1 MIYGV
6 EVIPIRVEADISNGL
21 PVFNIV
27 GYVSGQVKEAQERV
41 RTSLKNNGV
50 LLPPKRITVNL
61 APSDIRKQGSGFDLP
76 IAAAI
81 MAAAGY
87 IEKKCLEGI
96 LLVGELSLNGEV
108 RSVTGILP
116 RIIKARESG
125 FCSAMIP
132 FSNLQEA
139 SLVKDIRI
147 IGVKDLKDAIY
158 YLSVPDAYTNPPEPL
173 PSSKDTSI
181 PVPDLSDVYGQ
192 ESARR
197 AAEIAA
203 SGFHNF
209 LMTGPPGS
217 GKTMLARR
225 IPSIMP
231 RMSFE
236 EQLEITKI
244 YSIAGLLPSGNPLI
258 RERPFRSP
266 HNTCTPQ
273 ALTGGGR
280 IPVPGEM
287 TLAHRGVLF
296 LDEMPEF
303 SRASLETLRQP
314 LEDRTV
320 CIARQSGTFH
330 FPANFMLA
338 AAMNPCPCGYWPDE
352 RCHCSPGEINRY
364 VNKISQP
371 LLDRID
377 LCMDIPPVRFPKMLH
392 GGNQESSAV
401 VRSRVEKVRRIQE
414 ERFRGQPVHFNAEMQ
429 PSDIRKHCVLTP
441 DSEILLSK
449 AYETLSFSARSL
461 QKILKVARTI
471 ADMEGS
477 SSILSSHL
485 EEALSYR
492 SYEKNHML

>member
-1 MIYGV
+1 MIYGI

-27 GYVSGQVKEAQERV
+27 GYATGQVKEAQERV
-41 RTSLKNNGV
+41 RTSLKNNGI

-76 IAAAI
+76 VAAAI

-87 IEKKCLEGI
+87 LDRNCLEN
-96 LLVGELSLNGEV
+96 LLIIGELSLNGDV
-108 RSVTGILP
+108 CPVSGILP
-116 RIIKARESG
+116 RVIKARETG
-125 FCSAMIP
+125 IRTVVLP
-132 FSNLQEA
+132 FSSLQEA
-139 SLVKDIRI
+139 SLVKDINL
-147 IGVKDLKDAIY
+147 IGVRDLKEALY
-158 YLSVPDAYTNPPEPL
+158 YLTVPDAYTA
-173 PSSKDTSI
+173 PSFPDSSGPDPS
-181 PVPDLSDVYGQ
+181 VAAPDLSDVYGQ

-197 AAEIAA
+197 TAEIAA
-203 SGFHNF
+203 SGFHNL

-225 IPSIMP
+225 LPTIMP
-231 RMSFE
+231 EMSFD
-236 EQLEITKI
+236 EQLEVTRI

-258 RERPFRSP
+258 RSRPFRSP

-280 IPVPGEM
+280 NPIPGEM

-303 SRASLETLRQP
+303 SRASLEALRQP

-320 CIARQSGTFH
+320 CIARQSGTFR
-330 FPANFMLA
+330 FPASFMLA

-352 RCHCSPGEINRY
+352 KCHCSPGEISRY

-377 LCMDIPPVRFPKMLH
+377 LCVNIPPVRFPKMLH
-392 GGNQESSAV
+392 GGSRETSAM
-401 VRSRVEKVRRIQE
+401 VRSRVEKVRKIQE
-414 ERFRGQPVHFNAEMQ
+414 ERFRGQHIHFNAEMQ
-429 PSDIRKHCVLTP
+429 AADIEKHCVLTP
-441 DSEILLSK
+441 EGESLLAS
-449 AYETLSFSARSL
+449 AYEAFAFSTRSL
-461 QKILKVARTI
+461 RKILKVARTI
-471 ADMEGS
+471 ADMDS
-477 SSILSSHL
+477 SGSILSSHL
-485 EEALSYR
+485 EEALSFR
-492 SYEKNHML
+492 SYEKQAPV